1 MSLNSVNIMGNLTR
15 DPELKYTP
23 SGKTVCS
30 LSLANNRVYTKNGE
44 KTTEVSYFDVEVWGA
59 AAENCSK
66 YLTKGSG
73 IIVEGRL
80 RQDRWEKDGK
90 TQSRVRIIANN
101 IHFMPKK
108 TGAPSAGQQQPAP
121 ASGQQ
126 PAEAEPSEPAQPA
139 QSADAVA
146 WDE

>member
-15 DPELKYTP
+15 DPEMRYTT
-23 SGKTVCS
+23 SGKAVCN
-30 LSLANNRVYTKNGE
+30 LSIANNRVFSKNGE
-44 KTTEVSYFDVEVWGA
+44 KATEVSYFDVEVWGVVG
-59 AAENCSK
+59 ENCAK

-90 TQSRVRIIANN
+90 TQSRVRISANN
-101 IHFMPKK
+101 VHFLARKGAGPEGGAPGAGSAGNAGSAD
-108 TGAPSAGQQQPAP
+108 TGAPLEIAP
-121 ASGQQ
+121 ESI
-126 PAEAEPSEPAQPA
+126 
-139 QSADAVA
+139 A

>member
-15 DPELKYTP
+15 DPEMKYIP
-23 SGKTVCS
+23 SGKAVCN
-30 LSLANNRVYTKNGE
+30 LSIANNRVYTKNSE
-44 KTTEVSYFDVEVWGA
+44 KVTEVSYFDVEVWGL

-90 TQSRVRIIANN
+90 TQSRVRITANAIHFLPKKQNN
-101 IHFMPKK
+101 I
-108 TGAPSAGQQQPAP
+108 AQPGP
-121 ASGQQ
+121 AASPDAKQ
-126 PAEAEPSEPAQPA
+126 AEAQTA
-139 QSADAVA
+139 AVTSPEDVV
-146 WDE
+146 WEE

>member
-15 DPELKYTP
+15 DPEMKYIP
-23 SGKTVCS
+23 SGKAVCS
-30 LSLANNRVYTKNGE
+30 LSIANNRVYTKNGE
-44 KTTEVSYFDVEVWGA
+44 KVTEVSYFDVEVWGQ

-90 TQSRVRIIANN
+90 AQSRVRITANA

-108 TGAPSAGQQQPAP
+108 QNNSAQPGP
-121 ASGQQ
+121 AASSDDRQ
-126 PAEAEPSEPAQPA
+126 AEAQTTAAASPEDVVWE
-139 QSADAVA
+139 
-146 WDE
+146 E

>member
-15 DPELKYTP
+15 DPEIKYTN
-23 SGKTVCS
+23 SGKSVCN
-30 LSLANNRVYTKNGE
+30 LSIANNRVYNKDGQRV
-44 KTTEVSYFDVEVWGA
+44 TEVSYFDVEVWGVV
-59 AAENCSK
+59 AENCAK

-80 RQDRWEKDGK
+80 RQDRWERDGK
-90 TQSRVRIIANN
+90 TQSRVRIAANT

-108 TGAPSAGQQQPAP
+108 REEGRSPEGRNPEPVPAGGGTEDVQ
-121 ASGQQ
+121 
-126 PAEAEPSEPAQPA
+126 PSEP
-139 QSADAVA
+139 VA

>member
-15 DPELKYTP
+15 DPEIKYIP
-23 SGKTVCS
+23 SGKAVCS
-30 LSLANNRVYTKNGE
+30 ISIANNRVYTKNGE
-44 KTTEVSYFDVEVWGA
+44 KVTEVSYFDVEVWGL

-90 TQSRVRIIANN
+90 TLSRVRITANAV
-101 IHFMPKK
+101 HFLPKK
-108 TGAPSAGQQQPAP
+108 QSNTAQPQPA
-121 ASGQQ
+121 ASPDDRQ
-126 PAEAEPSEPAQPA
+126 AEVQTA
-139 QSADAVA
+139 AVTSPEGIV
-146 WDE
+146 WEE

>member
-15 DPELKYTP
+15 DPEMRYTP
-23 SGKTVCS
+23 AGKGVCTMS
-30 LSLANNRVYTKNGE
+30 IANNRIYTKNGE
-44 KTTEVSYFDVEVWGA
+44 RVTEVSYFDVDVWGVI
-59 AAENCSK
+59 AENCVK
-66 YLTKGSG
+66 YLKKGSG

-90 TQSRVRIIANN
+90 TQSRVRITANN

-108 TGAPSAGQQQPAP
+108 RDESSAPQARPEHDGL
-121 ASGQQ
+121 
-126 PAEAEPSEPAQPA
+126 EPARAAETP
-139 QSADAVA
+139 SSETISPEDIA